1 MSMSMSTRTE
11 TRRYRHGTLFRGAL
25 IPALLCGLGI
35 PVAARAQ
42 TGTPGEV
49 PLGDG
54 TPPAQLPPP
63 QSDNDPRPPVPAPT
77 VPKTGVTEQAGIG
90 GTQAYGRA
98 GVMELGGAGGFS
110 AASSY
115 SRFELSPSI
124 GVFLVDNLELS
135 LLTGFSHFRI
145 GASDGSE
152 RVRATEIKALLEPSF
167 HLPFSEMAFG
177 FLGLGAGVNYISGH
191 DAGFALQPRVGG
203 NFLIGRSGVLT
214 PAVTV
219 NYSTVDALRTS
230 AGTVLA
236 VQTSYGMNIGYTVMW

>member
-1 MSMSMSTRTE
+1 MGTSMRLG
-11 TRRYRHGTLFRGAL
+11 TRRYQRRGARIRGSL
-25 IPALLCGLGI
+25 IPALLCGLGL
-35 PVAARAQ
+35 PVAAHAQ
-42 TGTPGEV
+42 TAEPAEV

-54 TPPAQLPPP
+54 TPSAQLPPP
-63 QSDNDPRPPVPAPT
+63 QSDHDPRPLVPAPT
-77 VPKTGVTEQAGIG
+77 VPRTGVTEQAGIG

-98 GVMELGGAGGFS
+98 GVLELGGSAGFS

-124 GVFLVDNLELS
+124 GIFAVDNLELS

-145 GASDGSE
+145 GAKNGSE
-152 RVRATEIKALLEPSF
+152 RVSATEIKALLEPSF

-177 FLGLGAGVNYISGH
+177 FVGLGAGVNYISGH
-191 DAGFALQPRVGG
+191 DAGFALQPRLGG

-214 PAVTV
+214 PALAV